1 MSLAAQ
7 EQALLDLL
15 FDRDRRAAF
24 RADREAALGAYAMS
38 AAERADFAT
47 VRVDALELDAAA
59 RVNFILAQYCR
70 SYPLSFSLVSSLPEG
85 LGRLRALVDA
95 ALLRTPPGERVAAFG
110 MRLRDGL
117 RADGGGQ
124 GARAQALLLAVVEA
138 ELGMAVTAQLAR
150 AAALRG
156 EATTPAAV
164 PADWLRRPLRLA
176 AFSSAAVLPRPYA
189 ELKASLCP
197 CTGSELWRRLG
208 REPLAAERRQ
218 ALLATPELR
227 LLVARAVVARASPCE
242 PVVEHVTVE
251 LGEGFARLLPHLDG
265 RQSVSGLLDALRG
278 AGADDGLLSGVLGSF
293 RELAR
298 QGMLQLVH
306 EG

>member
-1 MSLAAQ
+1 MSLALQ

-15 FDRDRRAAF
+15 FDPERRAAF
-24 RADREAALGAYAMS
+24 RADRDAALAAYGMG

-47 VRVDALELDAAA
+47 VRLEALEMDAAA

-85 LGRLRALVDA
+85 IDHLRRLVDA
-95 ALLRTPPGERVAAFG
+95 ALLRTPPGERLAAFG
-110 MRLRDGL
+110 LRLRDGL
-117 RADGGGQ
+117 QAAGES
-124 GARAQALLLAVVEA
+124 ARARSLLLAVVEA
-138 ELGMAVTAQLAR
+138 ELGMVVTAQLAR
-150 AAALRG
+150 AATLQGQAVV
-156 EATTPAAV
+156 PAPL

-176 AFSSAAVLPRPYA
+176 PCTSAAVLPRPYA
-189 ELKASLCP
+189 ALKAALCP

-208 REPLAAERRQ
+208 RSPLAAAERQ
-218 ALLATPELR
+218 ALLATPDLR

-265 RQSVSGLLDALRG
+265 RQSVAGLLDALRA
-278 AGADDGLLSGVLGSF
+278 AGAAEAMLGGVLGGF
-293 RELAR
+293 RELAQ
-298 QGMLQLVH
+298 QGMLQVAD